1 MNTMQNFSRTDLVT
15 ACYYICC
22 FFWVLRLK
30 FQVGVITRMDAMQ
43 SFLEL
48 IWLLHVIA
56 YVVFFFFFFWGGGG
70 GGGGG
75 V

>member
-1 MNTMQNFSRTDLVT
+1 MLLYMLLFLGFKIEIPGW
-15 ACYYICC
+15 C
-22 FFWVLRLK
+22 
-30 FQVGVITRMDAMQ
+30 VITRMDAMQ

-56 YVVFFFFFFWGGGG
+56 YVVFFFFFFGGG